1 MRKTLL
7 ILGLIIFAATILRFH
22 DLTRHSLWT
31 DELYTLE
38 TSAGHGLEHQRLTNA
53 AIVEQTPDL
62 LTLQNAAPA
71 WAVATT
77 LARDDNHPPL
87 YFLLVRFWRDVFGS
101 SDFALRSLGIV
112 FSVTA
117 VAL

>member
-7 ILGLIIFAATILRFH
+7 ILGLILAAATILRFH

-38 TSAGHGLEHQRLTNA
+38 TSAGHGLEHQKLLNA
-53 AIVEQTPDL
+53 GIIEQTPDL
-62 LTLQNAAPA
+62 LGLQHAAPW
-71 WAVATT
+71 WAIATT

-87 YFLLVRFWRDVFGS
+87 YFFLMRFWRELF
-101 SDFALRSLGIV
+101 
-112 FSVTA
+112 
-117 VAL
+117 